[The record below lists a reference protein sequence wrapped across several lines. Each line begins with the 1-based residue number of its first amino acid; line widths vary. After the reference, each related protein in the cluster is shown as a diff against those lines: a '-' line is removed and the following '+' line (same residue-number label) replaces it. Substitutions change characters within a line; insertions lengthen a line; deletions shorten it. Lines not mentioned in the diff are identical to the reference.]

1 MRSGERVAPALDIAK
16 MNLGLSMEEGLP
28 PRVVKILQGADQ
40 KRRVLIVER
49 DDGTY
54 TLISQRHHQN
64 VYEGQLIADRWA
76 SMPAKASIYQ
86 TVEIAEREATEQFR
100 WLTS

>member
-1 MRSGERVAPALDIAK
+1 MEK
-16 MNLGLSMEEGLP
+16 GLS

-49 DDGTY
+49 DDGAY
-54 TLISQRHHQN
+54 TLIVQRYYKN
-64 VYEGQLIADRWA
+64 VYEGQLIADGWI
-76 SMPAKASIYQ
+76 SVPAWISIYQ

-100 WLTS
+100 WLT

>member
-1 MRSGERVAPALDIAK
+1 
-16 MNLGLSMEEGLP
+16 MEKVLP
-28 PRVVKILQGADQ
+28 PRVVKILQDADQ

-54 TLISQRHHQN
+54 TLIVQRRHQN

-76 SMPAKASIYQ
+76 SLPASASIYQ

-100 WLTS
+100 WLTSSHH

>member
-1 MRSGERVAPALDIAK
+1 
-16 MNLGLSMEEGLP
+16 MEKGLP

-49 DDGTY
+49 DDGAY
-54 TLISQRHHQN
+54 TLIVQRYYKN
-64 VYEGQLIADRWA
+64 VYEGQLIADGWI
-76 SMPAKASIYQ
+76 SVPAWISIYQ

-100 WLTS
+100 WLTSSQH